1 MDKLTLSLYLRKVE
15 ADQKT
20 KDTYRQRY
28 QEVRDKIRSR
38 WFSITSIG
46 HMVVYLKIPSEK
58 VDVNYDVL
66 IEFPFGKNSGTYRG
80 FRNSNI
86 KVYSN
91 CPSFVYIN
99 ARVFDRKGFLIP
111 WTKQLYDAKTFE
123 PPPKEKM
130 EEELKKDVKYEKSL
144 YFAALYLDEL
154 NAIQVLTEMSESV
167 QLPTPAA
174 ISQIMKSPDQVLR
187 TRNRKEEKAKKK
199 DKGKPDKQ
207 MMTAEKNNKPNS
219 KAVGKVASI
228 KSVSRSNKVKH
239 I

>member
-1 MDKLTLSLYLRKVE
+1 MDKLTLSIYLRKVE

-28 QEVRDKIRSR
+28 KEVRDKIVSR
-38 WFSITSIG
+38 WFSITSLN

-58 VDVNYDVL
+58 VNVNYDVL

-111 WTKQLYDAKTFE
+111 WTKQLYDAKTLE
-123 PPPKEKM
+123 PPPKDKM

-154 NAIQVLTEMSESV
+154 NAIQVLTEINESV
-167 QLPTPAA
+167 QIPTPSS
-174 ISQIMKSPDQVLR
+174 IYNFMKSPEQVLR
-187 TRNRKEEKAKKK
+187 SRNRKEEKAKKK
-199 DKGKPDKQ
+199 EQVARKKQ
-207 MMTAEKNNKPNS
+207 TTASKDKPNT
-219 KAVGKVASI
+219 KAVGKVSSI
-228 KSVSRSNKVKH
+228 KSVSRSNKIKH